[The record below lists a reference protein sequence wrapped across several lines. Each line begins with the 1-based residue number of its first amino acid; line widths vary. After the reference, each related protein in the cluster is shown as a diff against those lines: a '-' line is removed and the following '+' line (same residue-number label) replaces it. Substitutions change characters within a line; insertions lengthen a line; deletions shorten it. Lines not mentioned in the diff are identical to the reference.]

1 MSQPVHITRSAPDQ
15 RIAEASYSGYDQAL
29 KALIAWHNETHRD
42 AFLFCPERPCRD
54 AARDLR

>member
-29 KALIAWHNETHRD
+29 KALIAWHDETHAG
-42 AFLFCPERPCRD
+42 AFLFCTERPCRD
-54 AARDLR
+54 AAKVLR